1 MILPRNVL
9 LFFIKRSTEVHA
21 WLGKVRFLL
30 GGWAGASEGRVIRK
44 IFRKWGGP
52 DLLEL
57 KSGGGSQILY
67 NNKKFTTCDFY
78 KIDSLLNYKN
88 TNSLEN

>member
-1 MILPRNVL
+1 M
-9 LFFIKRSTEVHA
+9 
-21 WLGKVRFLL
+21 
-30 GGWAGASEGRVIRK
+30 ASDGRIISK

-52 DLLEL
+52 DLLEP

-67 NNKKFTTCDFY
+67 SNKKFTTCDFY
-78 KIDSLLNYKN
+78 EIESLPNYKN